1 MSLKFQKLTRPNI
14 RKLETGQKIIEN
26 GISFERLAN
35 GDGRYSVNIMVDA
48 QRVHRVIG
56 RESEGV
62 TRKQAE
68 DYIEQIKT
76 EARKGRLNLPKGR
89 KTILNFDRAA
99 MAYLQKLEEEGG
111 KDLKM
116 KKMRL
121 SHNLVPF
128 FKSKPVVQI
137 ASFDIERFKKSRIDS
152 GVAPGTVNRDLA
164 VLSHLFN
171 KGVEWGWF
179 EHQPTKIKRFKENPG
194 RITYLT
200 PGQIERLV
208 EAAKQ
213 DQCPAVYPFIVIGL
227 GTGMRRME
235 ILSIRLEHID
245 LKQRSIYIP
254 EAKAGA
260 RTQPMTQQLADFLRG
275 YIEIATAGR
284 EWLFPSM
291 GSKTGHVVAIEKAF
305 RRVVKN
311 AGLNPKEVVRHT
323 LRHTA
328 ITHLVQAGVDLP
340 TVKRISG
347 HKTLAMVEKY
357 AHQNGSHIEAAMD
370 KLESRIRVVK

>member
-1 MSLKFQKLTRPNI
+1 MATRFKKLTRPNI
-14 RKLETGQKIIEN
+14 RKLALGDKIIEH
-26 GISFERLAN
+26 GIAFDRLPN
-35 GDGRYSVNIMVDA
+35 GDGNYSINIMVDG
-48 QRVHRVIG
+48 QRIHRTVG

-76 EARKGRLNLPKGR
+76 DARKGRLKLPKGR
-89 KTILNFDRAA
+89 KTILRFDRAA
-99 MAYLQKLEEEGG
+99 EMYLQRQEAEGG

-116 KKMRL
+116 KRMRL
-121 SHNLVPF
+121 EHNLIPF
-128 FKSKPVVQI
+128 FKDKPLTQI
-137 ASFDIERFKKSRIDS
+137 TSFDIERFKKMRVDS
-152 GVAPGTVNRDLA
+152 KVTHGTINRDLA

-171 KGVEWGWF
+171 QGIEWGWLD
-179 EHQPTKIKRFKENPG
+179 HRPAKIKWFKENPG

-200 PGQIERLV
+200 PDQIERLV
-208 EAAKQ
+208 EAAKV
-213 DQCPAVYPFIVIGL
+213 DQCPNIYPFIVIGL

-245 LKQRSIYIP
+245 PDKRTIYVP
-254 EAKAGA
+254 EAKAGS
-260 RTQPMTQQLADFLRG
+260 RTQPMTQQLTDFLKG
-275 YIEIATAGR
+275 YMEIAEPGQ
-284 EWLFPSM
+284 EWLFPSL

-305 RRVVKN
+305 RRVVKR
-311 AGLNPKEVVRHT
+311 AKLDPKQVCRHT

-347 HKTLAMVEKY
+347 HKTLEMVEKY
-357 AHQNGSHIEAAMD
+357 AHQNGAHIQAAMD
-370 KLESRIRVVK
+370 KLEGRIRVAK